1 MKDNSEYASKLN
13 HKQQAITSA
22 DKLNTSSDVITNG
35 SVPTGTS
42 GFGAKRIATSEDNN
56 A

>member
-1 MKDNSEYASKLN
+1 MKDNSEYASELN
-13 HKQQAITSA
+13 HKQQALTPA
-22 DKLNTSSDVITNG
+22 DKLNTASDVVTNG

-42 GFGAKRIATSEDNN
+42 GFGAKRIATDEDNN